1 MNTIA
6 PRTLIN
12 WRRQFHAYPE
22 TGWTEFVT
30 TARVIQTLESMGY
43 QVLTGTQVINSDFV
57 RGYDPQAVKKAQAA
71 ARTAGIDEAIL
82 QRMGDYTGCAAIFE
96 TGRPGPVVALRFE
109 LDCVNV
115 QESACASHTP
125 QQENF
130 ASCQPGFMHACG
142 HDGHMAIGLGVAQ
155 WLMEHRDS
163 LCGSVK
169 LLFQPAEE
177 GVRGARPM
185 AESGILDDV
194 DFFACGHL
202 GCDIPSNTI
211 VAAPEKFLSTLKID
225 MSFQGKAAHAGMEP
239 HLGKNALAAAC
250 HTTLQLL
257 SLPTHG
263 EGMTRVN
270 VGVLRGGE
278 GRNVIPSHAQM
289 QVEVRGE
296 NEKINNFMYEEAMR
310 RAQGAA
316 LSFDVQLETQI
327 MGEAV
332 NFVPDDEMTELIM
345 AIARDIPSVEHVQR
359 SMNFNG
365 SDDAT
370 VLIKRVQ
377 SHGGKAAYFVIGSDL
392 PAGHHQAEFDI
403 DEDQLFTGYTL
414 FTQLLARLLPP
425 AKEREHE

>member
-1 MNTIA
+1 MSTID

-22 TGWTEFVT
+22 TGWTEFAT
-30 TARVIQTLESMGY
+30 TARVIQTLESMGH
-43 QVLTGTQVINSDFV
+43 QVLTGTQVINPDFV
-57 RGYDPQAVKKAQAA
+57 RGYNLQAVKNSQTAAKA
-71 ARTAGIDEAIL
+71 AGIDEDIL
-82 QRMGDYTGCAAIFE
+82 QRIGDYTGCAAVFD

-115 QESACASHTP
+115 QESTCTSHTP

-130 ASCQPGFMHACG
+130 ASNQPGFMHACG

-155 WLMEHRDS
+155 WLMDHRDQ
-163 LCGSVK
+163 LHGCVK

-270 VGVLRGGE
+270 VGVLHGGE

-392 PAGHHQAEFDI
+392 KAGHHQSEFDI
-403 DEDQLFTGYTL
+403 DEDQLFTGYTV
-414 FTQLLARLLPP
+414 FTQLLERLLL
-425 AKEREHE
+425 AH

>member
-1 MNTIA
+1 MKTID

-22 TGWTEFVT
+22 TGWTEFAT
-30 TARVIQTLESMGY
+30 TARVIQTLEAMGY
-43 QVLTGTQVINSDFV
+43 RVLTGTQVINPDFV

-82 QRMGDYTGCAAIFE
+82 QRIGDYTGCAAIIE

-130 ASCQPGFMHACG
+130 ASSQPGFMHACG

-155 WLMEHRDS
+155 WLMDHRDS

-316 LSFDVQLETQI
+316 LSFDVQLDTQI

-332 NFVPDDEMTELIM
+332 NFVPDDEMTELVM
-345 AIARDIPSVEHVQR
+345 AIARDIPSVQHVQR

-392 PAGHHQAEFDI
+392 KAGHHQSEFDI

-414 FTQLLARLLPP
+414 FTQLLTRLLQP
-425 AKEREHE
+425 A

>member
-1 MNTIA
+1 MSTID
-6 PRTLIN
+6 PRILIN

-22 TGWTEFVT
+22 TGWTEFAT
-30 TARVIQTLESMGY
+30 TARVIQTLESMGH
-43 QVLTGTQVINSDFV
+43 QVLTGTQVINPDFV
-57 RGYDPQAVKKAQAA
+57 RGYDAQAVKKAQAA
-71 ARTAGIDEAIL
+71 AKAAGVDESIL
-82 QRMGDYTGCAAIFE
+82 HRIGDYTGCAAIFE
-96 TGRPGPVVALRFE
+96 SGRPGPVIALRFE

-115 QESACASHTP
+115 QESACSSHTP

-130 ASCQPGFMHACG
+130 ASNQSGFMHACG

-155 WLMEHRDS
+155 WLMDHRDS
-163 LCGSVK
+163 LNGRVK

-332 NFVPDDEMTELIM
+332 NFVPDDEMTELVM
-345 AIARDIPSVEHVQR
+345 AIARDIPSVQHVQR

-392 PAGHHQAEFDI
+392 QAGHHQSEFDI

-414 FTQLLARLLPP
+414 FTQLVERLLQP
-425 AKEREHE
+425 AKERT

>member
-1 MNTIA
+1 MKTID

-22 TGWTEFVT
+22 TGWTEFAT
-30 TARVIQTLESMGY
+30 TARVIQTLEAMGY
-43 QVLTGTQVINSDFV
+43 RVLTGTQVINPDFV

-82 QRMGDYTGCAAIFE
+82 QRIGDYTGCAAIIE

-130 ASCQPGFMHACG
+130 ASSQPGFMHACG

-155 WLMEHRDS
+155 WLMDHRDN

-316 LSFDVQLETQI
+316 LSFDVQLDTQI

-332 NFVPDDEMTELIM
+332 NFVPDDEMTELVM
-345 AIARDIPSVEHVQR
+345 AIARDIPSVQHVQR

-392 PAGHHQAEFDI
+392 KAGHHQSEFDI

-414 FTQLLARLLPP
+414 FTQLLTRLLQP
-425 AKEREHE
+425 A

>member
-1 MNTIA
+1 MNKIDNS
-6 PRTLIN
+6 TLVN

-22 TGWTEFVT
+22 TGWTEFTT
-30 TARVIQTLESMGY
+30 TARIIQLLESMGH
-43 QVLTGTQVINSDFV
+43 QVLTGTQVINPDFV
-57 RGYDPQAVKKAQAA
+57 RGYDKQAVKKSQAA
-71 ARTAGIDEAIL
+71 ARAAGIEETLL
-82 QRMGDYTGCAAIFE
+82 QRIGDYTGCAAVFD

-109 LDCVNV
+109 IDCVNV
-115 QESACASHTP
+115 QESSSASHLP

-155 WLMEHRDS
+155 WLINHRDE
-163 LCGSVK
+163 LRGCVK

-211 VAAPEKFLSTLKID
+211 VAAPEKFLSTFKID

-239 HLGKNALAAAC
+239 HQGKNALAAAC
-250 HTTLQLL
+250 HATLQLMGIP
-257 SLPTHG
+257 SHG

-278 GRNVIPSHAQM
+278 GRNVIPSHAEM

-296 NEKINNFMYEEAMR
+296 NEKINNYMCEEAMR
-310 RAQGAA
+310 RAKGVA
-316 LSFDVQLETQI
+316 LSFDVQLDTKI

-345 AIARDIPSVEHVQR
+345 SIAREIPSVEHVQR

-370 VLIKRVQ
+370 VLIKKVQ
-377 SHGGKAAYFVIGSDL
+377 SHGGKAAYFVMGSDL
-392 PAGHHQAEFDI
+392 QAGHHQAEFDI
-403 DEDQLFTGYTL
+403 DESQLFTGYTL
-414 FTQLLARLLPP
+414 FTRLLN
-425 AKEREHE
+425 RLLNVN

>member
-1 MNTIA
+1 MKTID

-22 TGWTEFVT
+22 TGWTEFAT
-30 TARVIQTLESMGY
+30 TARVIQTLETMGY
-43 QVLTGTQVINSDFV
+43 RVLTGTQVINPDFV

-82 QRMGDYTGCAAIFE
+82 QRIGDYTGCAAIIE

-130 ASCQPGFMHACG
+130 ASSQPGFMHACG

-155 WLMEHRDS
+155 WLMDHRDN

-296 NEKINNFMYEEAMR
+296 NEKINNFMYEEAIR

-316 LSFDVQLETQI
+316 LSFDVQLDTQI

-332 NFVPDDEMTELIM
+332 NFVPDDEMTELVM
-345 AIARDIPSVEHVQR
+345 AIARDIPSVQHVQR

-392 PAGHHQAEFDI
+392 KAGHHQSEFDI

-414 FTQLLARLLPP
+414 FTQLLTRLLQP
-425 AKEREHE
+425 A

>member
-1 MNTIA
+1 MKTID

-22 TGWTEFVT
+22 TGWTEFAT
-30 TARVIQTLESMGY
+30 TARVIQTLETMGY
-43 QVLTGTQVINSDFV
+43 RVLTGTQVINPDFV

-82 QRMGDYTGCAAIFE
+82 QRIGDYTGCAAIIE

-130 ASCQPGFMHACG
+130 ASSQPGFMHACG

-155 WLMEHRDS
+155 WLMDHRDN

-316 LSFDVQLETQI
+316 LSFDVQLDTQI

-332 NFVPDDEMTELIM
+332 NFVPDDEMTELVM
-345 AIARDIPSVEHVQR
+345 AIARDIPSVQHVQR

-392 PAGHHQAEFDI
+392 KAGHHQSEFDI

-414 FTQLLARLLPP
+414 FTQLLTRLLQPV
-425 AKEREHE
+425 

>member
-1 MNTIA
+1 MKTID

-22 TGWTEFVT
+22 TGWTEFAT
-30 TARVIQTLESMGY
+30 TARVIQTLEAMGY
-43 QVLTGTQVINSDFV
+43 RVLTGTQVINPDFV

-71 ARTAGIDEAIL
+71 ARTAGIDETIL
-82 QRMGDYTGCAAIFE
+82 QRIGDYTGCAAIIE

-130 ASCQPGFMHACG
+130 ASSQPGFMHACG

-155 WLMEHRDS
+155 WLMDHRDS

-310 RAQGAA
+310 RAQGVA

-332 NFVPDDEMTELIM
+332 NFVPDDEMTELVM
-345 AIARDIPSVEHVQR
+345 AIAGEIPSVQHVQR

-392 PAGHHQAEFDI
+392 KAGHHQSEFDI

-414 FTQLLARLLPP
+414 FTQLLTRLLQP
-425 AKEREHE
+425 A

>member
-1 MNTIA
+1 MKTID

-22 TGWTEFVT
+22 TGWTEFAT
-30 TARVIQTLESMGY
+30 TARVIQTLEAMGY
-43 QVLTGTQVINSDFV
+43 RVLTGTQVINPDFV

-71 ARTAGIDEAIL
+71 ARTAGIDETIL
-82 QRMGDYTGCAAIFE
+82 QRIGDYTGCAAIIE

-130 ASCQPGFMHACG
+130 ASSQPGFMHACG

-155 WLMEHRDS
+155 WLMDHRDS

-332 NFVPDDEMTELIM
+332 NFVPDDEMTELVM
-345 AIARDIPSVEHVQR
+345 AIAKDIPSVQHVQR

-392 PAGHHQAEFDI
+392 KAGHHQSEFDI

-414 FTQLLARLLPP
+414 FTQLLTRLLQP
-425 AKEREHE
+425 A

>member
-1 MNTIA
+1 MSTID

-22 TGWTEFVT
+22 TGWTEFAT
-30 TARVIQTLESMGY
+30 TARVIQTLESMGH
-43 QVLTGTQVINSDFV
+43 QVLTGTQVINPDFV
-57 RGYDPQAVKKAQAA
+57 RGYNLQAVKNSQTAAKA
-71 ARTAGIDEAIL
+71 AGIDEDIL
-82 QRMGDYTGCAAIFE
+82 QRIGDYTGCAAVFD

-115 QESACASHTP
+115 QESTCTSHTP

-130 ASCQPGFMHACG
+130 ASNQPGFMHACG

-155 WLMEHRDS
+155 WLMDHRDQ
-163 LCGSVK
+163 LHGCVK

-270 VGVLRGGE
+270 VGVLHGGE
-278 GRNVIPSHAQM
+278 GRNVIPSHAQNAGRSAEARTKKSITSCM
-289 QVEVRGE
+289 KKRCAAPRGPRS
-296 NEKINNFMYEEAMR
+296 AV
-310 RAQGAA
+310 
-316 LSFDVQLETQI
+316 DVQLETQI
-327 MGEAV
+327 HGGKQV

-345 AIARDIPSVEHVQR
+345 AIVRDIPSVEHR
-359 SMNFNG
+359 
-365 SDDAT
+365 
-370 VLIKRVQ
+370 
-377 SHGGKAAYFVIGSDL
+377 AAQ
-392 PAGHHQAEFDI
+392 HEF
-403 DEDQLFTGYTL
+403 
-414 FTQLLARLLPP
+414 
-425 AKEREHE
+425 

>member
-1 MNTIA
+1 MSTID

-12 WRRQFHAYPE
+12 WRRQFHAFPE
-22 TGWTEFVT
+22 TGWTEFAT
-30 TARVIQTLESMGY
+30 TARVIQTLESMGH
-43 QVLTGTQVINSDFV
+43 QVLTGTQVINPDFV
-57 RGYDPQAVKKAQAA
+57 RGYDAQAVKKAQAA
-71 ARTAGIDEAIL
+71 AKAAGVDESIL
-82 QRMGDYTGCAAIFE
+82 YRIGDYTGCAAIFE
-96 TGRPGPVVALRFE
+96 TGRPGPVIALRFE

-115 QESACASHTP
+115 QESACSSHTP

-130 ASCQPGFMHACG
+130 ASSQPGFMHACG

-163 LCGSVK
+163 LNGRVK

-211 VAAPEKFLSTLKID
+211 VAAPDKFLSTLKID

-250 HTTLQLL
+250 HNTLQLL

-332 NFVPDDEMTELIM
+332 NFVPDDEMTELVM
-345 AIARDIPSVEHVQR
+345 AIAGDIPSVQHVQR

-392 PAGHHQAEFDI
+392 QAGHHQSEFDI

-414 FTQLLARLLPP
+414 FTQLVERLLQP
-425 AKEREHE
+425 AKERT